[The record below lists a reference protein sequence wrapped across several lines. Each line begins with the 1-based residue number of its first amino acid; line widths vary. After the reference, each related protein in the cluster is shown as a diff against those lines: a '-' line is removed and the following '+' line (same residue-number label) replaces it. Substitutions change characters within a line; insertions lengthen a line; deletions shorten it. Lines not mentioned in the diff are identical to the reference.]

1 MLRNKMKCSIA
12 ALLVSMIDMAEAAL
26 TAPCYGYGGIFGEP
40 SNYLE
45 DDMDKVKDYKVG
57 QV

>member
-1 MLRNKMKCSIA
+1 MLRKKMKCCVA
-12 ALLVSMIDMAEAAL
+12 ALLVSVINIDVARAEL

-45 DDMDKVKDYKVG
+45 DDMDKVKEYKVG
-57 QV
+57 

>member
-1 MLRNKMKCSIA
+1 MLRNKLLCSTA
-12 ALLVSMIDMAEAAL
+12 ALLVSMIDKADAVL

>member
-1 MLRNKMKCSIA
+1 MLRNKLLCSTA
-12 ALLVSMIDMAEAAL
+12 ALLVSIIDKADAVL

-45 DDMDKVKDYKVG
+45 DDMDKVKEYKVG
-57 QV
+57 

>member
-1 MLRNKMKCSIA
+1 MLRNKMKCTVA
-12 ALLVSMIDMAEAAL
+12 ALLVSMIDLAEAEL

-45 DDMDKVKDYKVG
+45 DDMDKVKEY
-57 QV
+57 